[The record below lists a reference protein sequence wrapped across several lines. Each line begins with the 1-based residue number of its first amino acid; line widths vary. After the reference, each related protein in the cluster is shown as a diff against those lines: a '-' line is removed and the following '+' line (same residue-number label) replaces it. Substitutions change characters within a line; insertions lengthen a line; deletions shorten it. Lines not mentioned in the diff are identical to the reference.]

1 MHLITA
7 AVMTALLG
15 RKQGDGHHRL
25 PSFAGVMETTHVLP
39 GRLRLRAPVL
49 IGQHRAADQ
58 LQQSLARV
66 DGIRTAEVN
75 ALSGSLLIH
84 FSPDRVKPDMLLGAT
99 IRLLGLEKDILRPP
113 RSYLGE
119 EIRQAGEALNRAIHQ
134 QSGGVT
140 DLWTSLDLL
149 LVALGIRQIA
159 AGNRQHGWT
168 LLYWAYRS
176 MFPSELRHP

>member
-15 RKQGDGHHRL
+15 RKQQVGENRL

-58 LQQSLARV
+58 LQQSLARL
-66 DGIRTAEVN
+66 DGIRTVEVN

-113 RSYLGE
+113 RSVPRRGNSPGRRSPE
-119 EIRQAGEALNRAIHQ
+119 SCDPPAERWSDRSVDFAGP
-134 QSGGVT
+134 
-140 DLWTSLDLL
+140 
-149 LVALGIRQIA
+149 A
-159 AGNRQHGWT
+159 AGGAGNPANRRG
-168 LLYWAYRS
+168 
-176 MFPSELRHP
+176 

>member
-1 MHLITA
+1 
-7 AVMTALLG
+7 
-15 RKQGDGHHRL
+15 
-25 PSFAGVMETTHVLP
+25 METAHVLP

-49 IGQHRAADQ
+49 IGQRRAADQ

-66 DGIRTAEVN
+66 DGIRTVEVN

-119 EIRQAGEALNRAIHQ
+119 EIRQAGEALNRAIHRAERW
-134 QSGGVT
+134 SDRPVDIAGP
-140 DLWTSLDLL
+140 
-149 LVALGIRQIA
+149 A
-159 AGNRQHGWT
+159 AGGAGDPASRRRQPAAWMDAAVLGVSVDVPAGT
-168 LLYWAYRS
+168 EAANESRS
-176 MFPSELRHP
+176 PRP